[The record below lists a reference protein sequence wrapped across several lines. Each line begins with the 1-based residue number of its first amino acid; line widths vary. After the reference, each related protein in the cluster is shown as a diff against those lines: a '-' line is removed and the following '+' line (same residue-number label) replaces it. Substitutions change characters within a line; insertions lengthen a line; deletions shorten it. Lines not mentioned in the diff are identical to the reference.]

1 VRCMKGK
8 RNNASFERFP
18 LAILIIGGAGFI
30 GLNLAEQLLAAGRDV
45 TILDRAPPPRSARD
59 AFARLPGRLTVE
71 TGDIL
76 DHEQLSTCVA
86 RHTDGVIYG
95 AAITAGP
102 QREARDASMILA
114 VNLGGLVASLE
125 AAREAGV
132 RRVINLSSATAWGAA
147 GTRHARLIEDETPE
161 DPRALYPITKFAG
174 ERFCARLADLWGA
187 DIRSVRLS
195 GVFGPWEY
203 DTGLR
208 DTLSPQW
215 QILKALDVGDHA
227 ILPREGYRDWLYARD
242 AARAVIALFDADA
255 LTHDLYN
262 IAPGAP
268 TGLLDWGRMA
278 AKALGLPE
286 TQCRLAQADETAT
299 IDLHM
304 PRDRAP
310 MDITR
315 LVADTG
321 FTPAFDD
328 AGSVTDLIAWRA
340 AQAAHAAPEG

>member
-1 VRCMKGK
+1 MKGMRK
-8 RNNASFERFP
+8 TKSFERSP
-18 LAILIIGGAGFI
+18 LGILIIGGAGFI
-30 GLNLAEQLLAAGRDV
+30 GLNLAEQLLADGRAV
-45 TILDRAPPPRSARD
+45 TIFDRAPPPQAARA
-59 AFARLPGRLTVE
+59 AFAALPGRLTVE
-71 TGDIL
+71 TGDIA
-76 DHEQLSTCVA
+76 DHARLGALIA
-86 RHTDGVIYG
+86 RHRDGVIYG

-102 QREARDASMILA
+102 QREARDASIILA

-125 AAREAGV
+125 AAREARV
-132 RRVINLSSATAWGAA
+132 RRVINLSSAAAWGAA

-174 ERFCARLADLWGA
+174 ERFCSRLAQLWGA

-215 QILKALDVGDHA
+215 QILKALDAGERA

-242 AARAVIALFDADA
+242 AARAVIALLLADA

-268 TGLLDWGRMA
+268 TALLDWGRMA
-278 AKALGLPE
+278 AKALGLPQ
-286 TQCRLAQADETAT
+286 THCRLAQADETAT

-310 MDITR
+310 MDIAR
-315 LVADTG
+315 LVQDTG
-321 FTPAFDD
+321 FAPAFDD
-328 AGSVTDLIAWRA
+328 AASVADLIAWRA
-340 AQAAHAAPEG
+340 AHAVNAAPEGRE

>member
-1 VRCMKGK
+1 MRKTK
-8 RNNASFERFP
+8 SFERYS
-18 LAILIIGGAGFI
+18 LGILIIGGAGFI
-30 GLNLAEQLLAAGRDV
+30 GLNLAEQLLAAGRAV

-59 AFARLPGRLTVE
+59 AFAALPGGLIVE
-71 TGDIL
+71 TGDIA
-76 DHEQLSTCVA
+76 DHAHLSTLIACH
-86 RHTDGVIYG
+86 RDGVIYG

-102 QREARDASMILA
+102 QREARDASTILA
-114 VNLGGLVASLE
+114 VNLGGLVATLE

-132 RRVINLSSATAWGAA
+132 RRVINLSSAAAWGAA

-174 ERFCARLADLWGA
+174 ERFCARLAGLWGA

-215 QILKALDVGDHA
+215 QILKALDAGAHA
-227 ILPREGYRDWLYARD
+227 ILPREGHRDWLYARD
-242 AARAVIALFDADA
+242 AARAVIALLDAPK

-268 TGLLDWGRMA
+268 TALLDWGRMA

-286 TQCRLAQADETAT
+286 TRCRLAQTGETAT

-321 FTPAFDD
+321 FAPAFDD
-328 AGSVTDLIAWRA
+328 AASVADLLAWRA
-340 AQAAHAAPEG
+340 AIAAGAAPEERE

>member
-1 VRCMKGK
+1 
-8 RNNASFERFP
+8 

-30 GLNLAEQLLAAGRDV
+30 GLNLAEQLLAAGRAV
-45 TILDRAPPPRSARD
+45 TIFDRAPPPQAARD
-59 AFARLPGRLTVE
+59 AFARLPGRLTIE
-71 TGDIL
+71 TGDIA
-76 DHEQLSTCVA
+76 DHAHLRATIA
-86 RHTDGVIYG
+86 RHGEGVIYG

-125 AAREAGV
+125 AAHEAGV
-132 RRVINLSSATAWGAA
+132 RRVINLSSATAYGAA

-174 ERFCARLADLWGA
+174 ERFCARLAELWGA

-195 GVFGPWEY
+195 AVFGPWEY

-215 QILKALDVGDHA
+215 QILKALSAGESA
-227 ILPREGYRDWLYARD
+227 ILPREGYRDWLYSRD
-242 AARAVIALFDADA
+242 AARAVIALLNAPQ
-255 LTHDLYN
+255 LGHQLYN

-268 TGLLDWGRMA
+268 TALLDWGRIT

-286 TQCRLAQADETAT
+286 THCRLAQADETAT

-321 FTPAFDD
+321 FAPAFDD

-340 AQAAHAAPEG
+340 AHAAPEG

>member
-1 VRCMKGK
+1 M
-8 RNNASFERFP
+8 
-18 LAILIIGGAGFI
+18 AILIIGGSGFI
-30 GLNLAEQLLAAGRDV
+30 GLNLAEQLLAAGRSV
-45 TILDRAPPPRSARD
+45 TIFDRAPAPQAARD
-59 AFARLPGRLTVE
+59 TFAALPGALTIE
-71 TGDIL
+71 TGDIH
-76 DHEQLSTCVA
+76 DHERLADCIA
-86 RHTDGVIYG
+86 RHRDGVIYG

-102 QREARDASMILA
+102 QREARDASLILA
-114 VNLGGLVASLE
+114 VNLGGLVATLE
-125 AAREAGV
+125 AAHDAGV
-132 RRVINLSSATAWGAA
+132 RRVINLSSAAAYGAA
-147 GTRHARLIEDETPE
+147 GTRNAQLIEDETPE

-174 ERFCARLADLWGA
+174 ERFCARLAQLWGA

-215 QILKALDVGDHA
+215 QILKALEAGESA
-227 ILPREGYRDWLYARD
+227 ILSREGYRDWLYSRD
-242 AARAVIALFDADA
+242 AARAVIALLDAPE
-255 LTHDLYN
+255 LTQDLYN

-268 TGLLDWGRMA
+268 TALIDWGRMA
-278 AKALGLPE
+278 ARAMGLPE
-286 TQCRLAQADETAT
+286 TRCRLAHAAETAT

-321 FTPAFDD
+321 FAPAFDD
-328 AGSVTDLIAWRA
+328 AGSVADLIAWRENPG
-340 AQAAHAAPEG
+340 HAALER

>member
-1 VRCMKGK
+1 MIVL
-8 RNNASFERFP
+8 ERYS
-18 LAILIIGGAGFI
+18 LSILIIGGAGFI
-30 GLNLAEQLLAAGRDV
+30 GLNLAEQLLATGRAV

-59 AFARLPGRLTVE
+59 AFAPLPGRLTIE
-71 TGDIL
+71 TGDIADQAHL
-76 DHEQLSTCVA
+76 RAMIA
-86 RHTDGVIYG
+86 RHRDGVIYG

-102 QREARDASMILA
+102 QREARDACTILA

-132 RRVINLSSATAWGAA
+132 RRVINLSSATAYGAA
-147 GTRHARLIEDETPE
+147 GTRHAQLIEDETPE

-174 ERFCARLADLWGA
+174 ERFCARLAELWGA

-215 QILKALDVGDHA
+215 QILKALTAGERA
-227 ILPREGYRDWLYARD
+227 ILPREGYRDWLYSRD
-242 AARAVIALFDADA
+242 AARAVIALLDADRLA
-255 LTHDLYN
+255 HHLYN

-268 TGLLDWGRMA
+268 SALLDWGRIA
-278 AKALGLPE
+278 AKALDLPE
-286 TQCRLAQADETAT
+286 TQCRLAKAGETAT

-310 MDITR
+310 MDIAR

-321 FTPAFDD
+321 FAPAFDD
-328 AGSVTDLIAWRA
+328 AASVADLLAWHAAIAA
-340 AQAAHAAPEG
+340 DAAPEG

>member
-1 VRCMKGK
+1 M
-8 RNNASFERFP
+8 
-18 LAILIIGGAGFI
+18 AILIIGGSGFI
-30 GLNLAEQLLAAGRDV
+30 GLNLTEQLLAAGRDV
-45 TILDRAPPPRSARD
+45 TIFDRAAPPQAAQD
-59 AFARLPGRLTVE
+59 AFAALPGRLVIE
-71 TGDIL
+71 TGEIGDTAR
-76 DHEQLSTCVA
+76 LSACVA

-114 VNLGGLVASLE
+114 VNLGGLVACLE
-125 AAREAGV
+125 AAHEAGV
-132 RRVINLSSATAWGAA
+132 RRVINLSSATAYGAA
-147 GTRHARLIEDETPE
+147 GTRHAHLIEDETPE

-174 ERFCARLADLWGA
+174 ERFCARLAELWGA

-215 QILKALDVGDHA
+215 QILKALEAGESA
-227 ILPREGYRDWLYARD
+227 ILPREGYRDWLYSRD
-242 AARAVIALFDADA
+242 AARAVIALLDAPDLA
-255 LTHDLYN
+255 HQLYN

-268 TGLLDWGRMA
+268 SALLDWGRVA
-278 AKALGLPE
+278 ARAMDLPE
-286 TQCRLAQADETAT
+286 TRCRLAQTGETAT

-315 LVADTG
+315 LAADTG

-328 AGSVTDLIAWRA
+328 AGSVSDLMAWRENPG
-340 AQAAHAAPEG
+340 HAAL